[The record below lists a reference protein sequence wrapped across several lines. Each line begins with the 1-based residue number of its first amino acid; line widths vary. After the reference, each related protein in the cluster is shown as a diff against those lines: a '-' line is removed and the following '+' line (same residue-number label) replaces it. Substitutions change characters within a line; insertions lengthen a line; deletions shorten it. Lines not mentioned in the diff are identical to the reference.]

1 VAEPPPRLPVD
12 AVALPVTPS
21 GTLEDRG
28 RELDRAVGGLLEE
41 VLGSGEHRGHLGEI
55 LALPTRGAIAG
66 RRLMLYGLGEPD
78 DLDGQRLRSAHQGL
92 VHWSREHGYRS
103 LAVVCAAPLGPGD
116 LEAVVEGCLLGTFDA
131 GSHRTGE
138 RPPPLEA
145 LLLAG
150 FGLDRDD
157 EVARSVQLAQATNR
171 AREWQNL
178 PALELAPEDL
188 ARIGLEIAR
197 RHDLEVEVLGPS
209 ELEAGGYRLLLAVG
223 AASTRPPYLVRL
235 HHPGPVGG
243 GPHLALVGKGITFDS
258 GGLSLKTA
266 QGMTSQKKDM
276 SGAAAVL
283 AAMDVIAAWRLPLAV
298 TGLVV
303 AAENMVGGNA
313 TRPGDV
319 VRGAAGKSIEIVSTD
334 AEGRLALA
342 DGFAMAIRRG
352 ATHLVDVA
360 TLTGSAAQSLGHA
373 LTLATANDD
382 ALWTLAWRAAERAG
396 ERIWRMPLCADYRP
410 LLRSQIADLK
420 NGFYGEAGA
429 ITAALFLSAFVE
441 GRPWLHLDIAGSAWN
456 DNPELTALPRGPLG
470 TGTRLLVRLAE
481 LMSATAR

>member
-1 VAEPPPRLPVD
+1 M
-12 AVALPVTPS
+12 ALPVTPS

-283 AAMDVIAAWRLPLAV
+283 AAMDVIA
-298 TGLVV
+298 
-303 AAENMVGGNA
+303 
-313 TRPGDV
+313 
-319 VRGAAGKSIEIVSTD
+319 
-334 AEGRLALA
+334 
-342 DGFAMAIRRG
+342 
-352 ATHLVDVA
+352 
-360 TLTGSAAQSLGHA
+360 
-373 LTLATANDD
+373 
-382 ALWTLAWRAAERAG
+382 
-396 ERIWRMPLCADYRP
+396 
-410 LLRSQIADLK
+410 
-420 NGFYGEAGA
+420 
-429 ITAALFLSAFVE
+429 
-441 GRPWLHLDIAGSAWN
+441 
-456 DNPELTALPRGPLG
+456 
-470 TGTRLLVRLAE
+470 
-481 LMSATAR
+481 